1 MSDLDVIREARDY
14 LAGLVKK
21 SDVLNPASWAVE
33 AGPEGSAIVG
43 FTKKPITWDDHGGEV
58 FEDSTARLIVALR
71 AAAPYLLVELREAE
85 RYVTAVQ
92 DGAAN
97 NSRDWAL
104 DIIALAR
111 AILATKGEGR

>member
-14 LAGLVKK
+14 LAGLIETSEVV
-21 SDVLNPASWAVE
+21 DPAPWVVNVYQPGQATVN
-33 AGPEGSAIVG
+33 GSSGYYVAEYDG
-43 FTKKPITWDDHGGEV
+43 V
-58 FEDSTARLIVALR
+58 FMPDTASLIVALR
-71 AAAPYLLVELREAE
+71 AAAPHLLGELREAE